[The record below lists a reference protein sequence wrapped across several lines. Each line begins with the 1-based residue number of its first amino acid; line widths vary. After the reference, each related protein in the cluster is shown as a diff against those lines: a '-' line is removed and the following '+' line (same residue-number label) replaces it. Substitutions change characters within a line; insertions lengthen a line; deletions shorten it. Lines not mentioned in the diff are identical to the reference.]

1 MPTIAILE
9 ALLNTQDS
17 LMFTPIL
24 SDSVVI
30 SDEAI
35 LTVPAQADV
44 SINATFYTI
53 NEVLTVDDEGLLTV
67 PANATIIFQG
77 PYVETTTIDDE
88 GFLTVPASFSIKT
101 IQNLTDTVPLT
112 ETFVNT
118 LFFTDM
124 VDTVTTSDVGTTTA
138 TLALTDIPATPSDS
152 ITLSSGLALTDSVS
166 STETLASTLSIP
178 FTEIATIAD
187 SGVLSNSLASTI
199 ETTSASDQATSS
211 VTFAFIESVSTSESV
226 TPTFTFTISELFS
239 ISDNA
244 TLTADTALPPNVES
258 VPLSEDD
265 VLMVLTF
272 ADAIDT
278 LTVDD
283 STSTLV
289 TAGTYTDSLTLADS
303 LTPTNMYFMDESLQV
318 LDTLSVVSQ
327 LFSLQAELN
336 TYENDVI
343 VSSFLVFNEALTFV
357 DQLIASSTLAF
368 VESVSFVE
376 TMMTTGAIVT
386 EAFETATAS
395 DVLSLLQSIVT
406 NENALQVLDSS
417 TFSSITISFVENA
430 LLTETASDISAPVS
444 LTFSDG
450 PLFASES
457 LLITSV
463 LQTQIESLST
473 ISDSFTLFN
482 PITVV
487 IPNLPE
493 VLTVNDAMSVSP
505 LLSFTEVFTGLSE
518 SMTLYSAFVHMD
530 IDDTTQVSDS
540 LTVTATGT
548 PHYMIVY
555 FIFSNDNPY
564 GTAYAPI
571 GGPAITQWFTGESFP
586 NMLAVLRDANGY
598 PLKMDV
604 TQTFS
609 VFIRSSSGV
618 EREGTGYV
626 TVLDYEQA
634 LISYKWDFNDIT
646 IADTYT
652 LQMVQ
657 HDVFFGHNKSNT
669 VRWVIRQG

>member
-17 LMFTPIL
+17 FTFTPIL

-30 SDEAI
+30 SDEG
-35 LTVPAQADV
+35 LLSNPAQVDV
-44 SINATFYTI
+44 SINATFYAITD
-53 NEVLTVDDEGLLTV
+53 VLTVDDEGILTV
-67 PANATIIFQG
+67 PASATIIFQG
-77 PYVETTTIDDE
+77 PYVETATIADE
-88 GFLTVPASFSIKT
+88 GFLTVPASFGLKI
-101 IQNLTDTVPLT
+101 IQDLTDTASLT
-112 ETFVNT
+112 EITVRT

-124 VDTVTTSDVGTTTA
+124 VDTATASDVGTTTA
-138 TLALTDIPATPSDS
+138 TLALTDPPVTPSDS
-152 ITLSSGLALTDSVS
+152 LSVSSGLALIDTAALTDTVASSLMIPLVEIGAITDSGILS
-166 STETLASTLSIP
+166 SSLAFTET
-178 FTEIATIAD
+178 
-187 SGVLSNSLASTI
+187 V
-199 ETTSASDQATSS
+199 TTTDLVFPGT
-211 VTFAFIESVSTSESV
+211 TFAFTESVSTSEV
-226 TPTFTFTISELFS
+226 TTPSLTFMFNELFS
-239 ISDNA
+239 IGDNA
-244 TLTADTALPPNVES
+244 SLELDTALPPNVES
-258 VPLSEDD
+258 AQLSEDD

-283 STSTLV
+283 STSNLA
-289 TAGTYTDSLTLADS
+289 TAGTYTDSLTVDDS
-303 LTPTNMYFMDESLQV
+303 LTLTNTYFIDSPLQLFDSLV
-318 LDTLSVVSQ
+318 LVSQ
-327 LFSLQAELN
+327 IYSLQADLN
-336 TYENDVI
+336 TYESDVI

-357 DQLIASSTLAF
+357 DQLIVSSVLAF
-368 VESVSFVE
+368 VESVFLVE
-376 TMMTTGAIVT
+376 TMTTTGAIVT
-386 EAFETATAS
+386 DAFETATAS
-395 DVLSLLQSIVT
+395 DLLSLLQTILTS
-406 NENALQVLDSS
+406 ENGLQVFDSS
-417 TFSSITISFVENA
+417 VFSSITLAFVESV
-430 LLTETASDISAPVS
+430 LLTETVSDISAPVS
-444 LTFSDG
+444 FTFDDG

-457 LLITSV
+457 ILITSV
-463 LQTQIESLST
+463 LQVQIESLST

-505 LLSFTEVFTGLSE
+505 LLLFTEVFTGLSE

-646 IADTYT
+646 TADTYT

-657 HDVFFGHNKSNT
+657 HDVFFGHNKSNI